1 VPVPVD
7 EACRESTNARWIEG
21 KYDWLSFYWRAVL
34 VALPETRPGRH
45 SIEYVVHQTADER
58 VRQGGVD
65 RFEGVLVRPFQQQ
78 AFIQLTRCE
87 SLKNRVGRK
96 DPFVKCLWREAP
108 SGYCQSQGT
117 EDHAL
122 RIGRGFLETAT
133 EFCCESTPVR
143 AMWLSRA
150 TAWP

>member
-1 VPVPVD
+1 
-7 EACRESTNARWIEG
+7 
-21 KYDWLSFYWRAVL
+21 
-34 VALPETRPGRH
+34 
-45 SIEYVVHQTADER
+45 VVHQTADER

-133 EFCCESTPVR
+133 EFCCESTTR
-143 AMWLSRA
+143 ARDVAFQGHGLALIDAWSSRRA
-150 TAWP
+150 RNDDPLGIEADRGPLG